1 MPRRRRRR
9 HRRRHNSAFEP
20 QNLEMEHT
28 INRSRSVTAA
38 RGGKVEH
45 YRMSGREIVFI
56 QRPLKVFYNTRRRG
70 RHAPAHQTHSR
81 FRVRYVA
88 RGRYDT
94 QRAGVSDQNQRAKI
108 VKYLFGP
115 VAHHLIPHLSRTL
128 QPRSENCGVQR
139 VHERFLS
146 IRFVDFEFQYLAF
159 GMFHPQITNLNN
171 FF

>member
-9 HRRRHNSAFEP
+9 RRRRHNSAFEP

-38 RGGKVEH
+38 RGEKVEH
-45 YRMSGREIVFI
+45 YRMSEREIVFI

-81 FRVRYVA
+81 FRVRSA
-88 RGRYDT
+88 T
-94 QRAGVSDQNQRAKI
+94 I

-146 IRFVDFEFQYLAF
+146 IHFVDFEFQYLAF